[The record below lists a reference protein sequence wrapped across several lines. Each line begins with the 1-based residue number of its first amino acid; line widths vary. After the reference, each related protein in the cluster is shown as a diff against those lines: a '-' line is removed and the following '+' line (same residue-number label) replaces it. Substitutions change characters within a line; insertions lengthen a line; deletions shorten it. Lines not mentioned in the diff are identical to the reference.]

1 MGRRSGGAASD
12 PAPPSPLTS
21 YFSLLTSHFSLQ
33 TPPPPV
39 VPRPV
44 KGLAA
49 VSFFNDF
56 ASEMVYPLLPAFIT
70 SGLGGGAAIL
80 GALDGAADLTSA
92 VLRWFSGRLADR
104 PGWRKP
110 LILSG
115 YLTAILVRPII
126 SLATSAWQVVGFRVV
141 DRVGK
146 GLRSPARDALISSL
160 TPVAARGR
168 SYGFH
173 RAADHAGA
181 VAGSLIAW
189 LLLQRQVEVRQVI
202 EWSVLPG
209 VVAFLVL
216 AWVLRG
222 VESPRPAAVAAPMPR
237 GPTVEREADATGR
250 RFWLPVAALSGLTI
264 LRLPEALLL
273 LFLLDTQVPVA
284 LIPLVWAGLHVV
296 RTVAAYPGGVLSDRL
311 GARSTL
317 RLGSMLYA
325 VLIALLSSQ
334 ESPAA
339 AAAVFLGLGLVT
351 GMIEPA
357 ERALVAALAPVRTGR
372 GFGTVQAIAGV
383 AALPAGL
390 LFGSIYQW
398 QGPSAAFLGSAGL
411 LGAIALGWGG
421 RRGQ

>member
-1 MGRRSGGAASD
+1 MAGCPRRWYAGAWAWTDSLATASS
-12 PAPPSPLTS
+12 PRAMHPPPSA
-21 YFSLLTSHFSLQ
+21 
-33 TPPPPV
+33 

-56 ASEMVYPLLPAFIT
+56 ASEMVYPILPAFIT
-70 SGLGGGAAIL
+70 RSLGGGAVIL
-80 GALDGAADLTSA
+80 GGLDGAADLTSA

-110 LILSG
+110 LILAG

-146 GLRSPARDALISSL
+146 GLRSPARDAMIADL
-160 TPVAARGR
+160 TPVGARGR
-168 SYGFH
+168 SFGFH

-189 LLLQRQVEVRQVI
+189 ALLRGQAEVRDVI
-202 EWSVLPG
+202 GWSVVPG

-222 VESPRPAAVAAPMPR
+222 VRPSSTASAGSPAPALPLGEPA
-237 GPTVEREADATGR
+237 TDATGR
-250 RFWLPVAALSGLTI
+250 QFWLPVVALAGLTA
-264 LRLPEALLL
+264 LRLPETLLL
-273 LFLLDTQVPVA
+273 LFLLDAQVAVA
-284 LIPLVWAGLHVV
+284 VVPLLWAGVHVV
-296 RTVAAYPGGVLSDRL
+296 RAVAAYPGGLLSDRL
-311 GARSTL
+311 GPRTAL
-317 RLGSMLYA
+317 RAGSLLYA
-325 VLIALLSSQ
+325 VLVAWLSVQDSALGAT
-334 ESPAA
+334 AA
-339 AAAVFLGLGLVT
+339 FMALGLVT

-357 ERALVAALAPVRTGR
+357 ERALVASLAPVRTGS
-372 GFGTVQAIAGV
+372 GFGTVQAIGGV

-390 LFGSIYQW
+390 AFGSIYQW
-398 QGPSAAFLGSAGL
+398 LGPVVAFLASAGVV
-411 LGAIALGWGG
+411 AVIALGW
-421 RRGQ
+421 RGSRAQ